1 MSIAN
6 VSSVEDVNKTD
17 DLRVSLESNL
27 EEDLEI
33 FDTTNYKM
41 NLKENSNL
49 NESVKSNSNILAMD
63 NEDMLAKKILFWA
76 LILLLM
82 LFNSS

>member
-63 NEDMLAKKILFWA
+63 NEDMLAKKYY
-76 LILLLM
+76 
-82 LFNSS
+82 SGH

>member
-63 NEDMLAKKILFWA
+63 NEDMLAKNTILGTDFTFDA
-76 LILLLM
+76 IQQ
-82 LFNSS
+82 